1 MRRRVA
7 QQELSA
13 KGAGSNSRVWRG
25 GLAPFVNVVSP
36 LRSALAA
43 CRGLSPIMS
52 VSFGY
57 RCWCHSPVAVQ
68 CPAFTARSCSRQD
81 ADEQVPIS

>member
-1 MRRRVA
+1 MHRRVA

-25 GLAPFVNVVSP
+25 GLAPFVHIVGP

-43 CRGLSPIMS
+43 CRGLSPTMP
-52 VSFGY
+52 VSFVL
-57 RCWCHSPVAVQ
+57 PVLVPLPGSSSMYCVD
-68 CPAFTARSCSRQD
+68 CPQLPQAGC
-81 ADEQVPIS
+81 